1 MMEILL
7 FPLNEDTETLALH
20 MKENPDYHIRA
31 VSGYQEDTEK
41 LREFQRKSGIFVS
54 VDFRACL
61 DMADAVIFAE
71 STMGHGYYGYEER
84 IQLALESE
92 KNIFMSLSMAKK
104 VNICEN
110 NPHVHLLQNITGKER
125 KASGQ
130 LKEIPVP
137 VISVLGAGENCGK
150 FKLQVQYHH
159 QLEKR

>member
-71 STMGHGYYGYEER
+71 STMGHGYDCRGNGGTVYAE
-84 IQLALESE
+84 LEACV
-92 KNIFMSLSMAKK
+92 FGC
-104 VNICEN
+104 VFD
-110 NPHVHLLQNITGKER
+110 
-125 KASGQ
+125 SG
-130 LKEIPVP
+130 
-137 VISVLGAGENCGK
+137 
-150 FKLQVQYHH
+150 
-159 QLEKR
+159 